1 MRSGY
6 VAIVGEPNV
15 GKSTLLNR
23 LLGVKLS
30 IVSDRPQTTRN
41 RILGILTEGD
51 HQCCFVDTPGLI
63 EPEYPLQEAMVA
75 EVHTALGDADVIV
88 WLTGLWQPPRRLPAG
103 LASNIRRRP
112 AICAINKIDL
122 FPRQQLLPFIERM
135 KDLPFKEIIPI
146 SALTG
151 DGVDRLK
158 QAIFRCLPDGEFV
171 YPVEDI
177 SDRPER
183 FFVAE
188 LIRERIF
195 QMFRKE
201 IPYSTCVGI
210 EEFREREESKYYI
223 RAVIYV
229 ERASQRA
236 IVIGKKGQSLKKLG
250 AAVRPGIEEFLDH
263 PVYLDLWVKVREKWR
278 QDKKFLKEIGY

>member
-1 MRSGY
+1 MKSGY

-23 LLGVKLS
+23 LLGVKIS
-30 IVSDRPQTTRN
+30 IVSERPQTTRN
-41 RILGILTEGD
+41 RILGILTDTEG
-51 HQCCFVDTPGLI
+51 QCCFVDTPGLI
-63 EPEYPLQEAMVA
+63 DPEYPLQEAMVA

-88 WLTGLWQPPRRLPAG
+88 WMTGLWQNPQRLPQV
-103 LASNIRRRP
+103 LARTIRQRP
-112 AICAINKIDL
+112 AICVINKVDL
-122 FPRQQLLPFIERM
+122 FPKDRLLPFIERM

-151 DGVDRLK
+151 DGVDKLK
-158 QAIFRCLPDGEFV
+158 PAIFQYLPEGESI
-171 YPVEDI
+171 YPAEDI

-188 LIRERIF
+188 MIRERIF

-201 IPYSTCVGI
+201 IPYSTCVAI
-210 EEFREREESKYYI
+210 EEFREREEGKYYI

-236 IVIGKKGQSLKKLG
+236 IIIGKSGQSLKRLG
-250 AAVRPGIEEFLDH
+250 AAVRPEIETFIDH

-278 QDKKFLKEIGY
+278 QDKKFLREIGY